1 MRSLRKRVAY
11 FVVFVAVFVVVMAVV
26 YDAGMRAF
34 EPGPYPPPGTEISM
48 FHSGQVVV
56 ETITATGYG
65 SDAPWKS
72 PEMNALVV
80 LLDLTGVGLF
90 FLALP
95 AVLLPWFRDAFS
107 VSVPTAVDDE
117 LSDHVVVC
125 TYTDRARELIAELE
139 SADTDYVLVEPDD
152 DQAAELYT
160 DGYSVI
166 TGDPQSTEALRS
178 ANLDTARALVADVS
192 DRVDASIV
200 LAARELSET
209 VTVVSVVE
217 EPAHTSYHELAGADH
232 VVTPRQLLGEG
243 LARKVTTTVEAD
255 LGESIRLGEDLELG
269 EIPVRGDSEL
279 AGQTLANSDIRD
291 RYNVNVVGVWYKGEF
306 TTPPPLETPLAR
318 GMTLLVTG
326 DRAAMDRLRS
336 ATGSRIR
343 QFGRGKTIIVG
354 YGQVGQAVS
363 ELLSAAN
370 IAHTVV
376 DKKEKPGVDIVGDAT
391 VTETLESAGVD
402 GAASVVL
409 AIPDETATE
418 FATLIVRDL
427 DPETEII
434 ARAETG
440 GAVPKTYRAGA
451 DYVLSLA
458 TVSGR
463 SIASLVINDEEIL
476 GIETNVEIIKTTA
489 PGLAGETL
497 EGAQIRARTGCTV
510 VAVERDDATLTD
522 LDADFRIDADDRLV
536 IAGSDSGVNT
546 FLEEFCG

>member
-11 FVVFVAVFVVVMAVV
+11 FLVFVAVFVVVMAVV
-26 YDAGMRAF
+26 YDTGMRTF
-34 EPGPYPPPGTEISM
+34 EPGSYPPPGTETSL
-48 FHSGQVVV
+48 FHSMQVVV

-72 PEMNALVV
+72 PVMNVFVV

-117 LSDHVVVC
+117 LADHVIIC
-125 TYTDRARELIAELE
+125 TYTDRARELISELE
-139 SADTDYVLVEPDD
+139 STETAYVIVEPDTER
-152 DQAAELYT
+152 AGELYT
-160 DGYSVI
+160 DGDTVI
-166 TGDPQSTEALRS
+166 TGDPQSTATLRQ
-178 ANLDTARALVADVS
+178 ANIESARALVTDVS

-200 LAARELSET
+200 LAARECSET
-209 VTVVSVVE
+209 VTVISVVE

-243 LARKVTTTVEAD
+243 LARKMTTTVETD
-255 LGESIRLGEDLELG
+255 LGESIRLDEALELG
-269 EIPVRGDSEL
+269 EIPVRGGSEL
-279 AGQTLANSDIRD
+279 AGQTLANNDIRD
-291 RYNVNVVGVWYKGEF
+291 RYNVTVVGVWHKGEF
-306 TTPPPLETPLAR
+306 TTPPPLSTPLER

-326 DRAAMDRLRS
+326 NRADLDRLRS

-343 QFGRGKTIIVG
+343 QFGRGETIIVG
-354 YGQVGQAVS
+354 YGQVGQAIS
-363 ELLSAAN
+363 ELLSAAS
-370 IAHTVV
+370 IEHTVV
-376 DKKEKPGVDIVGDAT
+376 DKTDKPGVDIVGDAT
-391 VTETLESAGVD
+391 VPETLESAGVD

-418 FATLIVRDL
+418 FVTLIVRDF
-427 DPETEII
+427 DPDSEII

-440 GAVPKTYRAGA
+440 GAVAKTYRAGA

-463 SIASLVINDEEIL
+463 SIASLVVDDEKVL
-476 GIETNVEIIKTTA
+476 GIETNVEIVKTIA
-489 PGLAGETL
+489 PGLAGKTL
-497 EGAQIRARTGCTV
+497 QGAEIREQTGCTV
-510 VAVERDDATLTD
+510 VTVERDGRTLTE
-522 LDADFRIDADDRLV
+522 LAASFRLKQGDQLV
-536 IAGSDSGVNT
+536 VVGSDANLNS
-546 FLEEFCG
+546 FRERFC

>member
-1 MRSLRKRVAY
+1 MRSLRRRVAY
-11 FVVFVAVFVVVMAVV
+11 FVVFVVVFVAVMAVV
-26 YDAGMRAF
+26 YDVGMRTF
-34 EPGPYPPPGTEISM
+34 EPGPYPPPGTEISL
-48 FHSGQVVV
+48 FHSVQVVV

-117 LSDHVVVC
+117 HSDHVVIC
-125 TYTDRARELIAELE
+125 TYTPRARELIAELD
-139 SADTDYVLVEPDD
+139 SKDVDYVLVEPDHER
-152 DQAAELYT
+152 AAELYGDDYT
-160 DGYSVI
+160 VI
-166 TGDPQSTEALRS
+166 HADPQSAADLRD
-178 ANLDTARALVADVS
+178 ANLGAARALVADVS

-200 LAARELSET
+200 LAAREVTED

-217 EPAHTSYHELAGADH
+217 DPSLTAYHDLAGADH

-243 LARKVTTTVEAD
+243 LARKVTTAIETD
-255 LGESIRLGEDLELG
+255 LGDSIQLGEDF
-269 EIPVRGDSEL
+269 EIAEITVRADSEL
-279 AGQTLANSDIRD
+279 AGQTLADSDIRD
-291 RYNVNVVGVWYKGEF
+291 RYNVNVVGAWHKGDFE
-306 TTPPPLETPLAR
+306 TPPPLDTPLER

-326 DRAAMDRLRS
+326 DRAALDRLRT

-343 QFGRGKTIIVG
+343 QFGRGRVVVVG
-354 YGQVGQAVS
+354 YGQVGQTVS

-370 IAHTVV
+370 ITHTVV
-376 DKKEKPGVDIVGDAT
+376 DIESKDGVDVVGDAT
-391 VTETLESAGVD
+391 VTETLT
-402 GAASVVL
+402 AADIETAESVVL
-409 AIPDETATE
+409 AVPDETATE
-418 FATLIVRDL
+418 FATLIVREL

-440 GAVPKTYRAGA
+440 AAVPKTYRAGA

-463 SIASLVINDEEIL
+463 SIASLVLADEEIL
-476 GIETNVEIIKTTA
+476 GIETNVEIVKTTA

-497 EGAQIRARTGCTV
+497 ASAAIREETGCTV
-510 VAVERDDATLTD
+510 VAVERDGRTLTE
-522 LDADFRIDADDRLV
+522 LKATFQLERSDRLV
-536 IAGSDSGVNT
+536 VAGSDADVNT
-546 FLEEFCG
+546 FLDRFC

>member
-34 EPGPYPPPGTEISM
+34 EPGPYPPPGTEISL

-117 LSDHVVVC
+117 VADHVVIC

-139 SADTDYVLVEPDD
+139 STDTEYVLVEPDD
-152 DQAAELYT
+152 EQAAELYT

-166 TGDPQSTEALRS
+166 TGDPQSTAALQR
-178 ANLDTARALVADVS
+178 ANLETAHALVADVS

-217 EPAHTSYHELAGADH
+217 EPTHTSYHELAGADH

-243 LARKVTTTVEAD
+243 LARKVTTTVETD

-326 DRAAMDRLRS
+326 DRAALDRLRS

-343 QFGRGKTIIVG
+343 QFGRGETIIVG

-370 IAHTVV
+370 IEHTVV
-376 DKKEKPGVDIVGDAT
+376 DTEDKPGVDVVGDAT

-427 DPETEII
+427 DPDTEII

-463 SIASLVINDEEIL
+463 SIASLVVADEEIL
-476 GIETNVEIIKTTA
+476 GIETNVEIVKTTA

-497 EGAQIRARTGCTV
+497 AEAAIREQTDCTV
-510 VAVERDDATLTD
+510 IAVERDNRTQTE
-522 LDADFRIDADDRLV
+522 LDASFRLHQGDQLV
-536 IAGSDSGVNT
+536 VAGSDADINR
-546 FLEEFCG
+546 FLERFC

>member
-11 FVVFVAVFVVVMAVV
+11 FVVFVAVFVIVMAVV

-34 EPGPYPPPGTEISM
+34 EPGPYPPPGTEISL

-117 LSDHVVVC
+117 LADHVVVC

-152 DQAAELYT
+152 DQAAELYA

-243 LARKVTTTVEAD
+243 LARKVTTTVETD

-343 QFGRGKTIIVG
+343 QFGRGETIIVG

-370 IAHTVV
+370 IAHTIV
-376 DKKEKPGVDIVGDAT
+376 DTEDKPGVDVVGDAT

-402 GAASVVL
+402 AAASVVL

-427 DPETEII
+427 DPDTEII

-463 SIASLVINDEEIL
+463 SIASLVLADEEIL
-476 GIETNVEIIKTTA
+476 GIETNVEIVKTIA

-497 EGAQIRARTGCTV
+497 ADAAIREQTGCTV
-510 VAVERDDATLTD
+510 IAVERDGRTLTE
-522 LDADFRIDADDRLV
+522 LAASFQLQQDDQLV
-536 IAGSDSGVNT
+536 VAGSDADVNS
-546 FLEEFCG
+546 FLERFC

>member
-34 EPGPYPPPGTEISM
+34 EPGPYPPPGTEISL

-117 LSDHVVVC
+117 LADHVVVC

-152 DQAAELYT
+152 DQAAELYA

-166 TGDPQSTEALRS
+166 TGDPQSTTALRS

-243 LARKVTTTVEAD
+243 LARKVTTTVETD

-343 QFGRGKTIIVG
+343 QFGRGETIIVG

-370 IAHTVV
+370 IAHTIV
-376 DKKEKPGVDIVGDAT
+376 DTEDKPGVDVVGDAT

-402 GAASVVL
+402 AAASVVL

-427 DPETEII
+427 DPDTEII

-463 SIASLVINDEEIL
+463 SIASLVLADEEIL
-476 GIETNVEIIKTTA
+476 GIETNVEIVKTIA

-497 EGAQIRARTGCTV
+497 ADAAIREQTGCTV
-510 VAVERDDATLTD
+510 IAVERDGRTLTELAASFQLQQGD
-522 LDADFRIDADDRLV
+522 QLV
-536 IAGSDSGVNT
+536 VAGSDADVNS
-546 FLEEFCG
+546 FLERFC